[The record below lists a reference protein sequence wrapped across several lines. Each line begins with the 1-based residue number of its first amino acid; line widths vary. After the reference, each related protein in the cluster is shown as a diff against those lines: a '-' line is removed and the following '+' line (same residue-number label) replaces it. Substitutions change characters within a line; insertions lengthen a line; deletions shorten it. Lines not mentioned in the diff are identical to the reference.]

1 MQDYLCPLKTVEIL
15 VPAQG
20 NNVEA
25 SEACRAE
32 AVEAVAAAV
41 EAVLA
46 WAQAVEDR
54 CVQLNCFSMSL
65 FKAYFKLGYRR
76 RSAAP
81 RPPYC

>member
-1 MQDYLCPLKTVEIL
+1 MKTVEIL

-46 WAQAVEDR
+46 WAQAVR
-54 CVQLNCFSMSL
+54 
-65 FKAYFKLGYRR
+65 G
-76 RSAAP
+76 
-81 RPPYC
+81 